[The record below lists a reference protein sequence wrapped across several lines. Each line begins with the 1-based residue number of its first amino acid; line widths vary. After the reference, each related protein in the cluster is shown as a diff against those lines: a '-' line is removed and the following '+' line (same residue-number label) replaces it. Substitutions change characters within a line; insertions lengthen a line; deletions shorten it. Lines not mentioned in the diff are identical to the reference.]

1 MAVGAHSEDKET
13 NLVRVAVAATRVG
26 LAEKP
31 ALDFNVG
38 ATKEQSLADTT
49 KTHKKNHLRLLFITK
64 LCLRQQFV
72 STGSNISQ

>member
-49 KTHKKNHLRLLFITK
+49 KTHKNHLRLLFITK